1 MVSSIA
7 DDLEAI
13 RPIVYVAMSADI
25 VHPGHINI
33 LREARQYGS
42 VVVGLLTDQAIASYK
57 RLPLMSYAERESV
70 VAELQG
76 VHRVVPQETLD
87 YVGNLVQLRPE
98 FVVHGDDWKEG
109 VQAPVRQRVI
119 ETLTEWGGTLV
130 EPEYTSG
137 ISSTRIQQ
145 SMLELG
151 TTPEIRRRQLR
162 RMLSIKPMTRLI
174 EAHSGLTGLIAEHT
188 RVQSNDR
195 GVVEF
200 DGMWFSSLTDST
212 TKGRPDTEYVD
223 MTSRMATVE
232 EILEVTTKPIVY
244 DADSGGLPEHFAM
257 KVRTLERLGVS
268 AAVIEDKIGPK
279 RNSLFG
285 TDVEQTQDD
294 PKRFAEKVQTGKSAQ
309 TTEDFMVIARVESLI
324 LGQGTKDAI
333 NRANMYHDAGA
344 DALLIHARDRDTTEL
359 FSVLNELRDLSPLVV
374 VPSSFSQATED
385 ELAESGASMVIYANH
400 LLRAAYPAMVA
411 SAESI
416 LKYGRSL
423 EAEEFSLPIS
433 AALDL
438 IPGNR

>member
-1 MVSSIA
+1 M
-7 DDLEAI
+7 
-13 RPIVYVAMSADI
+13 
-25 VHPGHINI
+25 
-33 LREARQYGS
+33 
-42 VVVGLLTDQAIASYK
+42 
-57 RLPLMSYAERESV
+57 
-70 VAELQG
+70 
-76 VHRVVPQETLD
+76 
-87 YVGNLVQLRPE
+87 
-98 FVVHGDDWKEG
+98 
-109 VQAPVRQRVI
+109 
-119 ETLTEWGGTLV
+119 
-130 EPEYTSG
+130 
-137 ISSTRIQQ
+137 
-145 SMLELG
+145 
-151 TTPEIRRRQLR
+151 
-162 RMLSIKPMTRLI
+162 
-174 EAHSGLTGLIAEHT
+174 
-188 RVQSNDR
+188 
-195 GVVEF
+195 VEF

-333 NRANMYHDAGA
+333 NRANMYHGAGA